1 MNTLSYSD
9 VQAHFE
15 KKTKAKLNFPEKS
28 WLKNPLF
35 FVKNS
40 GTLAVPC

>member
-9 VQAHFE
+9 FQVHFE
-15 KKTKAKLNFPEKS
+15 KKAKEKLNFPEKS
-28 WLKNPLF
+28 WLKNQLF

-40 GTLAVPC
+40 GTLVVPC